1 MSVGAVVRSLFG
13 RWEKPVAEA
22 YRSLFVDLD
31 GFVARLHAVRPTA
44 RRILEVG
51 CGEGALSERLATAYP
66 DATIVAIDLTA
77 RLGRLFGGD
86 RDRVEFRR
94 TPVGEVAASEP
105 GSFDLVAMCDV
116 LHHVPP
122 AERASLLADIGRTLA
137 PEGLFAMK
145 DWARATTPIH
155 FACWAS
161 DRILTGDAV
170 HYLARDEAREM
181 LAEVFGAARVGVGDT
196 VPPWSN
202 NMVFYVRR

>member
-1 MSVGAVVRSLFG
+1 MSVGAVVRGLFG

-31 GFVARLHAVRPTA
+31 AFVACLRAIRPTA
-44 RRILEVG
+44 RRILDVG
-51 CGEGALSERLATAYP
+51 CGEGALSERLAAAYP
-66 DATIVAIDLTA
+66 DATITAIDLTP

-86 RDRVEFRR
+86 RDRVVFRR
-94 TPVGEVAASEP
+94 VPVGEVASSEP
-105 GSFDLVAMCDV
+105 GSFDLVTMCDV

-122 AERASLLADIGRTLA
+122 SGRAPLLADIGRTLA
-137 PEGLFAMK
+137 PDGLFAMK
-145 DWARATTPIH
+145 DWARAATPIH

-170 HYLARDEAREM
+170 DYLVPEEAGAI
-181 LAEVFGAARVGVGDT
+181 LASVFGAARVSVGET